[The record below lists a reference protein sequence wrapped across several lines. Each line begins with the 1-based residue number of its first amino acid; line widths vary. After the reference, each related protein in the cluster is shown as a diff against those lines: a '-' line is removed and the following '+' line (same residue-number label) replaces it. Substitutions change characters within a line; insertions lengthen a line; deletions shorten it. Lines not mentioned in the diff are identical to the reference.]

1 MTTYQTRNKRIPLS
15 DRIGNFVAAS
25 VECGFAGRDSLTRK
39 ELYTVCETTGIVY
52 PRWLAKNIDRRL
64 GRGMYSF
71 PELASAGVTH
81 LDVDTDDDAIS
92 LSTAENVS
100 PGHGTDG
107 DELADLSINEPGK
120 PGLIDEDI
128 IETQEA
134 VCHTTQ

>member
-1 MTTYQTRNKRIPLS
+1 MTTYQIRNKRIPLS
-15 DRIGNFVAAS
+15 DRIDNFVAAS

-52 PRWLAKNIDRRL
+52 PRWLAKNVDRRL

-71 PELASAGVTH
+71 PELADAGVTQMEI
-81 LDVDTDDDAIS
+81 DDDIS

-100 PGHGTDG
+100 PGHGTEG
-107 DELADLSINEPGK
+107 DDLNDNFDQPGK
-120 PGLIDEDI
+120 PGLIDDE

-134 VCHTTQ
+134 VCHTTI

>member
-1 MTTYQTRNKRIPLS
+1 MTTYQIRNKRIPLS

-39 ELYTVCETTGIVY
+39 ELYTVCNTTGIVY
-52 PRWLAKNIDRRL
+52 PRWLAKSIDRRL

-81 LDVDTDDDAIS
+81 LDVDDDDTIS

-100 PGHGTDG
+100 PGHGTEG
-107 DELADLSINEPGK
+107 DELDDIVDQPGK
-120 PGLIDEDI
+120 PGLINDDI

-134 VCHTTQ
+134 VCQTTL

>member
-1 MTTYQTRNKRIPLS
+1 MTTYQTRNKRMPLS

-52 PRWLAKNIDRRL
+52 PRWLAKNVDRRL

-81 LDVDTDDDAIS
+81 LDVDSVITDS

-100 PGHGTDG
+100 PGHGTEG
-107 DELADLSINEPGK
+107 DDLNDIVEQPGK
-120 PGLIDEDI
+120 PGLVDDDI
-128 IETQEA
+128 KTQEA
-134 VCHTTQ
+134 VCHTTL

>member
-15 DRIGNFVAAS
+15 NRIGNFVAAS

-71 PELASAGVTH
+71 PELASAGVTQME
-81 LDVDTDDDAIS
+81 VDDDIS

-107 DELADLSINEPGK
+107 DELDDIVDQPGK
-120 PGLIDEDI
+120 PGLINDDI
-128 IETQEA
+128 IKTQEA
-134 VCHTTQ
+134 VCHTTL

>member
-52 PRWLAKNIDRRL
+52 PRWLAKNVDRRL
-64 GRGMYSF
+64 GRGMYAF

-81 LDVDTDDDAIS
+81 LDVDDDTIS

-100 PGHGTDG
+100 PGHGTEG
-107 DELADLSINEPGK
+107 DDLNDIVDQPGA
-120 PGLIDEDI
+120 PEHSDDNV
-128 IETQEA
+128 ETQEA